1 MYDERLTRLMDQ
13 VMLSCLVIMSIL
25 FFNIK
30 IQKKFLDITLPPT
43 PPPEIEYDYNIKAA
57 NLVIKNIS
65 FLSKKDL
72 TYLKFYDPQDAIYI
86 IKYSN
91 QYHIPIVYLY
101 RQDYLE
107 SKLGKYPIHI
117 RENGMDLGFKQLN
130 SKYLD
135 YYVERYYELEEPFD
149 PMNHEHSIQIGCA
162 YLRDLYEQFFCDWK
176 LAFQAYN
183 AGPTRVK
190 SFLVPPVTEEYAQ
203 CILNG
208 YSPDLKYIEV
218 AARGMH

>member
-1 MYDERLTRLMDQ
+1 MYNKRLTNLMDQ
-13 VMLSCLVIMSIL
+13 VMLSSLVVISIL

-30 IQKKFLDITLPPT
+30 IQKKVFDIKLYPT
-43 PPPEIEYDYNIKAA
+43 PPPEIDYEYNEMSA
-57 NLVIKNIS
+57 NDMIKNIS
-65 FLSKKDL
+65 VLSKKDL
-72 TYLKFYDPQDAIYI
+72 TYLKFYDPEDAVFVA
-86 IKYSN
+86 KYSTI
-91 QYHIPIVYLY
+91 YDIPIVYLY

-107 SKLGKYPIHI
+107 SKLGKYPIHV
-117 RENGMDLGFKQLN
+117 RDNGMDLGFKQLN

-135 YYVERYYELEEPFD
+135 YYVEKYFELDEPFD

-162 YLRDLYEQFFCDWK
+162 YLKDLYKEFFCNWK

-183 AGPTRVK
+183 AGPTRVR
-190 SFLVPPVTEEYAQ
+190 SFSVPPITKEYAQ

-208 YSPDLKYIEV
+208 YSPDLKYIEA